1 MKALDLKDTYKLF
14 PMDYKTFIPELAEA
28 IDSVPS
34 AFISKDFAVSG
45 AFANFVAEQ
54 LSNCVKLKDGRYC
67 PGFSYVDGITG
78 KIGSP

>member
-14 PMDYKTFIPELAEA
+14 PMDYKTWIPELAEA

-45 AFANFVAEQ
+45 AFANFIA
-54 LSNCVKLKDGRYC
+54 
-67 PGFSYVDGITG
+67 
-78 KIGSP
+78 